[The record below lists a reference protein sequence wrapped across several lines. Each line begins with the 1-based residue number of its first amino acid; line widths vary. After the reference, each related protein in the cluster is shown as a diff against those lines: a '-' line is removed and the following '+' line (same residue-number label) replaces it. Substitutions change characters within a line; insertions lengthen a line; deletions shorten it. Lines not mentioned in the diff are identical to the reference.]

1 MKLVYLSS
9 ARLPTKNAHGFQIM
23 NMCASFASAG
33 IDVELVVPY
42 RKNLIY
48 EDPFV
53 FYALPKAFRIKTL
66 PAIDLYHIRIIPE
79 KISGIVLLFTF
90 FVSARLY
97 LWLHPCDVLFTRET
111 FAGLFFK
118 KFVFE
123 VHMPEQIVRHAL
135 RAYKLVVLTSAAK
148 DELLKVG
155 VSSQKILVAPD
166 AVNLSLFPKKT
177 KEEARKYLNLPLDA
191 KIALYWG
198 NFKTWKGVDT
208 FARTVP
214 LLSNIFVIM
223 IGATKDTD
231 LARIKE
237 IVGISKN
244 ALVEGFKS
252 QELLPWYLASAD
264 VLVLPN
270 TASDENSRLYT
281 SPMKLFEYMASD
293 RPIVASDLP
302 SLREIL
308 SHENSVLVESDNP
321 EELAKGIRQV
331 VDNPELAKRLSTRAS
346 QQVLNYS
353 WDKRAQAIIDFVLDK
368 SKV

>member
-23 NMCASFASAG
+23 NMCASFVNAG
-33 IDVELVVPY
+33 TEVELVVPR
-42 RKNLIY
+42 RKNLIDS
-48 EDPFV
+48 DPFA
-53 FYALPKAFRIKTL
+53 FYALPQIFRVKAL

-79 KISGIVLLFTF
+79 KISGIILLFTF
-90 FVSARLY
+90 FISARLY

-123 VHMPEQIVRHAL
+123 VHMPEQVVRHAL
-135 RAYKLVVLTSAAK
+135 RADKLVVLTSAAK

-191 KIALYWG
+191 RIALYWG
-198 NFKTWKGVDT
+198 NFKVWKGVDT
-208 FARTVP
+208 LAGAVTFLPEV
-214 LLSNIFVIM
+214 LVVM

-237 IVGISKN
+237 VVGVASNVI
-244 ALVEGFKS
+244 VEGFKP
-252 QELLPWYLASAD
+252 QEMLPWYLASAD
-264 VLVLPN
+264 ALVLPN
-270 TASDENSRLYT
+270 TANDENSRLYT

-308 SHENSVLVESDNP
+308 SEENSVLVEPDNP
-321 EELAKGIRQV
+321 RLLAEGIRQLL
-331 VDNPELAKRLSTRAS
+331 DSSELAKRLSTQAS